1 MVIITMINN
10 FKWQL
15 INDSI
20 VEDDKKV
27 LTDFINT
34 DGVRFTQGKQV
45 RRFEDEWSKWIG
57 CSHSVYVNSGASA
70 NYIMASIMKEKKG
83 LGEVIVSPLGW
94 VSDVSP
100 LVNLGFTPVFV
111 DVDLKNMSITLENI
125 KKAVTDKTVG
135 ITLVH
140 VLGFNAVNDEL
151 VKFCRDEDLFFIED
165 CCEAHGATYNGKR
178 VGNFGDVSNFS
189 FYFGHHMTTIEGG
202 MLCTNDDELYL
213 LAKMFRSHGMTRL
226 DYLQNDE
233 LGTKQQIKYKEL
245 YPDLNPLFTF
255 AVPGYNLR
263 NQEFNAV
270 LGLSQLPRLQNNVE
284 ARIENLN
291 VWLDNLDSNKFFTDF
306 DRKGNSNFALPLI
319 LLKKDLEF
327 MKKICILLDEEN
339 VEYRIGTAGGGNQ
352 ARQPYLENYE
362 FVEYNLDNV
371 NHIHDFALYIGNHP
385 ELEKEQIINL
395 CEELNGI

>member
-1 MVIITMINN
+1 MGFN
-10 FKWQL
+10 WQL

-20 VEDDKKV
+20 TREDKKA

-34 DGVRFTQGKQV
+34 DGVRFTQGENV
-45 RRFEDEWSKWIG
+45 RQFEEEWSKWIG
-57 CSHSVYVNSGASA
+57 CKHSVYVNSGASA

-94 VSDVSP
+94 VSDVAP

-125 KKAVTDKTVG
+125 KNAVTDKTVG

-151 VKFCRDEDLFFIED
+151 VKFCKDEDLFFIED
-165 CCEAHGATYNGKR
+165 CCEAHGATYNGER

-189 FYFGHHMTTIEGG
+189 FYFGHHITSVEGG
-202 MLCTNDDELYL
+202 MVCTNDDELYNY
-213 LAKMFRSHGMTRL
+213 AKLFRSHGMVR
-226 DYLQNDE
+226 E
-233 LGTKQQIKYKEL
+233 ASKETQDKFKESH
-245 YPDLNPLFTF
+245 PGCNPLFTF

-284 ARIENLN
+284 VRFENLEI
-291 VWLDNLDSNKFFTDF
+291 WLDTLDSDIFFTDF
-306 DRKGNSNFALPLI
+306 NREGNSNFALPLI
-319 LLKKDLEF
+319 LLKKDLEYF
-327 MKKICILLDEEN
+327 QKVCKLLLKSGI
-339 VEYRIGTAGGGNQ
+339 EYRVGTAGGGNQ
-352 ARQPYLENYE
+352 ARQPYLEKYE
-362 FVEYNLDNV
+362 IVTHDLNNV
-371 NHIHDFALYIGNHP
+371 NHIHDYGLYIGNHP
-385 ELEKEQIINL
+385 ELDKREIIDL
-395 CEELNGI
+395 CRKLNEL